1 MGGTPSRANERA
13 AADSLYVCI
22 ERLEAAAAAV
32 NAHPPGR
39 AAAPDADARTR
50 RKLVVAAGLLFTRLR
65 TALSTSQS
73 FTTAHSVTLRASQH
87 ANNVLGTPFAASKS
101 DEIGSCRHRDS
112 KALVVAARAKL
123 ADAQKEAQL
132 ARAARDEALVAAA
145 REAQKAR
152 SSATLCGDPDE
163 DDKAT
168 AELRRQLLKIATV
181 CAMFQTPSGVMNDDL
196 EALEAL
202 RY

>member
-1 MGGTPSRANERA
+1 MGATPSRANEHA

-22 ERLEAAAAAV
+22 EKLEAAAAAV

-87 ANNVLGTPFAASKS
+87 ANDVLGTPFAARKG

-132 ARAARDEALVAAA
+132 ARAARDQALVAALAGAEGEAPRRSAATPTNAGGRRA
-145 REAQKAR
+145 RAAAQDR
-152 SSATLCGDPDE
+152 HGGATDRRRRDE
-163 DDKAT
+163 
-168 AELRRQLLKIATV
+168 RR
-181 CAMFQTPSGVMNDDL
+181 
-196 EALEAL
+196 
-202 RY
+202 